1 MKKFI
6 AILGLL
12 GAAILPA
19 QAQAQVEVGPRE
31 KPPEI
36 DPGDEPRPVG
46 RPNDGR
52 QVAVLNFRLT
62 LVDGEVRQAEIVRA
76 RRINS
81 IAPKVFQ
88 RQGGDWQV
96 RINGSEEDAF
106 YVFSPVYL
114 EAESEAGNSNPFT
127 YVTQDGVVEWSLVV
141 PLYRDKR
148 TIEAESIVVIDRS
161 TGEKVIEATF

>member
-1 MKKFI
+1 M
-6 AILGLL
+6 
-12 GAAILPA
+12 
-19 QAQAQVEVGPRE
+19 
-31 KPPEI
+31 
-36 DPGDEPRPVG
+36 
-46 RPNDGR
+46 
-52 QVAVLNFRLT
+52 
-62 LVDGEVRQAEIVRA
+62 RA

-114 EAESEAGNSNPFT
+114 EAESEAGESNPFT
-127 YVTQDGVVEWSLVV
+127 YVTQDGVVDWSLVV